1 MVPKHASCHAGSK
14 AGTSV
19 SRVDVPV
26 HHEMQAAVLPM
37 FTGIASGYL
46 AYDCLHYCMHHGSAH
61 GALAPLR
68 RAHLH
73 HHFRMPD
80 AGFGISSPLFDIL
93 LGSGPAKL
101 E

>member
-1 MVPKHASCHAGSK
+1 MHY
-14 AGTSV
+14 
-19 SRVDVPV
+19 
-26 HHEMQAAVLPM
+26 EMQAAVLPL

-46 AYDCLHYCMHHGSAH
+46 AYDCLHYCMHHGSAR

-68 RAHLH
+68 KAHLH

-93 LGSGPAKL
+93 LGSGPANSSETLATKK
-101 E
+101 